1 MLQQTSLRAFS
12 LFHILFQIE
21 YGANLIFV
29 MKFIFQLSVRKRVAK
44 NIHENK
50 GNNQF
55 DSCQEHL
62 LWCLITSYSTLYIFY
77 EWFMENIII
86 SFYRLRNLLANPP
99 KVSRYHS
106 NNGLMMP
113 TSGLFPG
120 NWKYVVLIQSRNRL
134 FWISDT
140 CLPFTGL
147 ALSLNKG
154 RILQNYH
161 GLPLSSA
168 EDSQAENSSF
178 ISSLL
183 FINNKASFIHHELN
197 QEL

>member
-1 MLQQTSLRAFS
+1 
-12 LFHILFQIE
+12 
-21 YGANLIFV
+21 
-29 MKFIFQLSVRKRVAK
+29 MKFIFGLSVRKRVAK

-55 DSCQEHL
+55 DSCQEPPTLMPHHL
-62 LWCLITSYSTLYIFY
+62 ILNTLHFFWCVLVHFISVVHQSY

-86 SFYRLRNLLANPP
+86 SFYRLRNMLANPP

-106 NNGLMMP
+106 DNGLMMP

-120 NWKYVVLIQSRNRL
+120 NSENMWLLIQSRNRL
-134 FWISDT
+134 FQISDT
-140 CLPFTGL
+140 RLPFTGR

-154 RILQNYH
+154 RVQKNYH

-168 EDSQAENSSF
+168 EDSQTENSSF

-183 FINNKASFIHHELN
+183 FINNKASLIHHKLN